1 MKPADTDRV
10 SGKTPDAAVASYAY
24 STANRGK
31 AAIKGVFWSGL
42 NVLVPTT
49 VSAIVFV
56 VSSRILGPT
65 EFGLVALATSIVAF
79 TLAFAPGALGEVLVQ
94 QANLKQRHLDSVFW
108 VCVGC
113 GTAFYI
119 LLLLVFFSWPGDV
132 FVDPQVRTLLPL
144 LGLRLIFDLA
154 ATVPNALIIRS
165 MSFHQMALRT
175 ISSSLISACLCI
187 ALLFAGYGI
196 WALAISQLSISV
208 VSFVVAF
215 WSVNWRPGLNFSADA
230 FRDVWRTG
238 LFASGNRLL
247 QMMSIDQM
255 LIGFLA
261 GPAALGIFNFARRLF
276 SLINDLIGASF
287 ANVSHSLLSSL
298 QSERDKAKEAFL
310 LASFASAAASFGAFG
325 GLGAIAGDVIPVVFG
340 DNWVSAVQPVQAFC
354 AMGLL
359 SSIGLVQWALISSQG
374 RNDRWFYY
382 QAISQALTLVVVL
395 AVADRGVFAITCAI
409 AAKTFLV
416 FPAAIMLSVQTL
428 HIDVKRYLAQFVSP
442 TVATLAMLAVLYLIS
457 PYLSEMAAWERIG
470 TKILL
475 GATCYLA
482 VLLVLSRQRVR
493 VLLELLVNRRKAA
506 AA

>member
-1 MKPADTDRV
+1 LKPNDADRA
-10 SGKTPDAAVASYAY
+10 SGKSSGVAGASFAY

-31 AAIKGVFWSGL
+31 AAVKGVFWSGL
-42 NVLVPTT
+42 NVLVPTAI
-49 VSAIVFV
+49 SSIVFV
-56 VSSRILGPT
+56 VSSRLLGPT

-79 TLAFAPGALGEVLVQ
+79 ALAFAPGALGEVLVQ
-94 QANLKQRHLDSVFW
+94 QADLTRRHLDSVFW
-108 VCVGC
+108 VCVSC
-113 GTAFYI
+113 GAAFY
-119 LLLLVFFSWPGDV
+119 LLLLLIFFVWPGQTLV
-132 FVDPQVRTLLPL
+132 EPQVRILLPL
-144 LGLRLIFDLA
+144 VGLRLIFDLA

-175 ISSSLISACLCI
+175 ILSSLISAFLCV

-208 VSFVVAF
+208 VSVVVAF
-215 WSVNWRPGLNFSADA
+215 WSISWRPGLNFSADA

-247 QMMSIDQM
+247 QMMSVDQM

-310 LASFASAAASFGAFG
+310 LASFASAAASFGAFA
-325 GLGAIAGDVIPVVFG
+325 GLGAIAGDVIPAVFG
-340 DNWVSAVQPVQAFC
+340 ANWASAVRPVQAFC

-382 QAISQALTLVVVL
+382 QAISQVLTLVVIL

-416 FPAAIMLSVQTL
+416 FPAAILLSVQTL
-428 HIDVKRYLAQFVSP
+428 QINLKRYLAQFVSP
-442 TVATLAMLAVLYLIS
+442 AVATIAMLAILYLVS
-457 PYLSEMAAWERIG
+457 PYLSHMSAWERIG
-470 TKILL
+470 SKIAL
-475 GATCYLA
+475 GACCYVT
-482 VLLVLSRQRVR
+482 VLLLLSRERVR
-493 VLLELLVNRRKAA
+493 VLREVLVNRRKAA
-506 AA
+506 TA